1 MLSWCVAGTVL
12 KLLGSNVFSCF
23 NPLSI
28 WDYRSILSYQVK
40 TALGE
45 KGPSGET
52 HTPERHAF
60 CQGQDGFPVSWD
72 FTSSSV
78 FTSFCASICSH
89 LKKRVYTEAPNR
101 LFSCLLL
108 QNRKIIWWETFL
120 NAVGY
125 VRSELFPPKHLK
137 WRTIPHHYP
146 RLCILL
152 VQRNCPQCQQGR
164 LLASKMALSLD
175 CFSLET

>member
-1 MLSWCVAGTVL
+1 MCCWDSPQAPGL
-12 KLLGSNVFSCF
+12 KCFLLFQ
-23 NPLSI
+23 PPE
-28 WDYRSILSYQVK
+28 Y
-40 TALGE
+40 LGLQE
-45 KGPSGET
+45 HPIIPSQNCSRR
-52 HTPERHAF
+52 ERPFWGDTYPWEACF